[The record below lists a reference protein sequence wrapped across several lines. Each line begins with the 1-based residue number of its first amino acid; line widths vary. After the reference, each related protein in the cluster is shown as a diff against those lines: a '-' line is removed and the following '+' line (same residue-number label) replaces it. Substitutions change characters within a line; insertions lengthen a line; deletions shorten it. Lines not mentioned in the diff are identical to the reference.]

1 MKSYLSLIPIS
12 AKVHRRQNCMTLL
25 CIIFAVFL
33 VTVVFSMADMGVRME
48 KTTLLNKH
56 GNWHIQLKNI
66 SESVTEQIGSRTDI
80 AAMSWYD
87 VINYNREDD
96 YYIGDRKAVLYGVD
110 EMYIT
115 DIRNCLAEGSYPQSD
130 TEIMLSPN
138 AKTVLGINIGDSVT
152 INTPSGSMNY
162 TVSGFGEDDVGSNSR
177 YDTISTYMNQT
188 AFYKICAMNDR
199 ELAPVY
205 YVQFHENTEISKQI
219 AGIKEQYGLTD
230 ENIDENAATLGSSG
244 FSGNTT
250 VQALYSAAVVLFVL
264 ILIAGVLMISSSIN
278 SNVAQRTKF
287 FGMMRCIG
295 MSRQQIIRFVRLE
308 ALNWCKTAVPVGV
321 ILGIVITWGLCA
333 AIRFLVGGEFSDMP
347 LFEVS
352 PIGIISGVIVGIVTV
367 LISARSPAKRAAKVS
382 PVTAVSGNSESTKN
396 MHHGVNTRFSKI
408 ETALGIHHAVSAK
421 KNLLLMTSS
430 FALSI
435 ILFLSFSVLIDLVGY
450 LMPQPSNAFDI
461 SISSNDSSNS
471 IDSELLDKISSME
484 GVKCVFGR
492 RNCFDIPAEVNKDN
506 QLSNTIDI
514 ISYDEYDLD
523 CLTKDKELRKGSNIS
538 KVYGDSNYVL
548 TTWDKD
554 SPLEIGDKIRVDNE
568 ELEIA
573 GMLKFDPF
581 SSDGSMNGKITL
593 ITSRETFTRIT
604 GVTDYSLIM
613 IQTTRD
619 ATDENV
625 EAIRNAV
632 GEEYTFSDQ
641 RDYQTTS
648 TYIAFML
655 FVYGFLAIITL
666 VTVLNIVNSISM
678 SVSAKIKQYGAMR
691 AVGMDERQI
700 TKMIAAEAFTYALSG
715 CVVGCAVGLLISKL
729 LYDNI
734 ITTHWNY
741 ATWSLPVIPIMII
754 LLFVFVAAITAVY
767 APSKRIRNISVTETI
782 NEL

>member
-12 AKVHRRQNCMTLL
+12 AKVHKRQNRMTLL

-33 VTVVFSMADMGVRME
+33 VTAVFSMADMGVRKE

-56 GNWHIQLKNI
+56 GNWNIQLKNI
-66 SESVTEQIGSRTDI
+66 SESVAEQISSRTDI
-80 AAMSWYD
+80 DAMSWYD

-96 YYIGDRKAVLYGVD
+96 YYIGNRKAVLYGVD
-110 EMYIT
+110 ETYIT
-115 DIRNCLAEGSYPQSD
+115 DIQNCLAEGSYPQSD

-138 AKTVLGINIGDSVT
+138 AKTALGINIGDSVT
-152 INTPSGSMNY
+152 INTPSGNMSYM
-162 TVSGFGEDDVGSNSR
+162 VSGFGEDDTVFNSR
-177 YDTISTYMNQT
+177 YDTIGTYMNRT

-230 ENIDENAATLGSSG
+230 ENIDENTATLGLAD
-244 FSGNTT
+244 TT
-250 VQALYSAAVVLFVL
+250 VHTVYSTAVVLFVM

-278 SNVAQRTKF
+278 SSVAQRTKF

-333 AIRFLVGGEFSDMP
+333 ALRFLVGGEFSDMP
-347 LFEVS
+347 LWGVS
-352 PIGIISGVIVGIVTV
+352 PIGIISGVIVGVVTV

-382 PVTAVSGNSESTKN
+382 PVTAVSGNSESAKN
-396 MHHGVNTRFSKI
+396 MHHAMNTRFLKI
-408 ETALGIHHAVSAK
+408 ETVLGIHHAVSAK
-421 KNLLLMTSS
+421 KNLLLMTGS

-435 ILFLSFSVLIDLVGY
+435 ILFLSFSFLIDLVGY
-450 LMPQPSNAFDI
+450 IMPQPSNAFDI

-484 GVKCVFGR
+484 GVKRVFGR
-492 RNCFDIPAEVNKDN
+492 RNCLDIPAEVNKDN

-554 SPLEIGDKIRVDNE
+554 SPLEIGDKIRVGNE

-625 EAIRNAV
+625 EAIRNVV

-641 RDYQTTS
+641 CDQRNTS
-648 TYIAFML
+648 TYIAFL
-655 FVYGFLAIITL
+655 FFVYGFLAIITL

-715 CVVGCAVGLLISKL
+715 CAVGCAVGLLVNKL